1 MTVYYVCIA
10 SWSRPNLDHSP
21 VNYPLRLS
29 LLLYNEIQKNSL
41 SRIVVRHAKW
51 VNNRSQKFV
60 IFRVKETHYGYRKMV
75 LVFSNVPFFFL
86 YQVQRFIMK
95 VLKVHAT
102 NDMWGE
108 IHYT

>member
-41 SRIVVRHAKW
+41 PRIVVRHIKW
-51 VNNRSQKFV
+51 VNNQSQKFV
-60 IFRVKETHYGYRKMV
+60 IFRAKKTRYGYRKQV
-75 LVFSNVPFFFL
+75 LLFSNEPFPPPPLFF
-86 YQVQRFIMK
+86 YQVQRLIVK
-95 VLKVHAT
+95 VLEVHAT
-102 NDMWGE
+102 NDM
-108 IHYT
+108 